1 MFFANLEK
9 MPNEQTIIVN
19 DGEVI
24 EQGSEEAKIV
34 DHDLIFVEK
43 EKIGCLSG

>member
-1 MFFANLEK
+1 

-24 EQGSEEAKIV
+24 EQGSEEAKIA
-34 DHDLIFVEK
+34 DHDLVFVEK